1 MRASATPAKPLHA
14 VKTPLESPNLLTRL
28 LVVVGTTASGKSDLA
43 IELARRIGRAE
54 IVSADSRQVYRGLD
68 VGAGKVT
75 AEEQALVPHH
85 LLDVADLTADRF
97 SVADYQR
104 LAFTAID
111 EIVTRARLPIL
122 VGGTGL
128 YVRAV
133 VDNAAYPE
141 VAPDASVRQS
151 LEARPLDDLVADLQR
166 LDPAAAAR
174 MDLRNPR
181 RVVRALEVIH
191 LTGRSFSEQQDEQ
204 RARTRPRYDALQVGL
219 TWPRDE
225 LRQRI
230 DARVDARLAARPSM
244 LDEVRGLL
252 AAGVPAERLLE
263 LGLEYRFLTRYLLD
277 DLSLEEAVVQL
288 KAAIYQFARRQ
299 MTWFRRD
306 DRIHWL
312 DPHGD
317 PPAQALAL
325 AEQVW
330 GTVSGST

>member
-1 MRASATPAKPLHA
+1 
-14 VKTPLESPNLLTRL
+14 
-28 LVVVGTTASGKSDLA
+28 
-43 IELARRIGRAE
+43 
-54 IVSADSRQVYRGLD
+54 
-68 VGAGKVT
+68 
-75 AEEQALVPHH
+75 
-85 LLDVADLTADRF
+85 
-97 SVADYQR
+97 
-104 LAFTAID
+104 
-111 EIVTRARLPIL
+111 
-122 VGGTGL
+122 
-128 YVRAV
+128 
-133 VDNAAYPE
+133 
-141 VAPDASVRQS
+141 
-151 LEARPLDDLVADLQR
+151 
-166 LDPAAAAR
+166 

-191 LTGRSFSEQQDEQ
+191 LTGRPFSEQQDEQ

-225 LRQRI
+225 LRQHI

-312 DPHGD
+312 DPHND
-317 PPAQALAL
+317 PPAQTLAL